1 MVYRKFPSSIF
12 LIGRFEELCG
22 SSSGIPRETGT
33 SEMGTSETGTSEM
46 GTSEMGTS
54 EMGTSEMCTSQ
65 MCTSQKSDN
74 IGDEWGRRGTI
85 WAHIQ

>member
-33 SEMGTSETGTSEM
+33 SETGTSEM

-65 MCTSQKSDN
+65 MCSLASESVRFSVNVFFT
-74 IGDEWGRRGTI
+74 IGP
-85 WAHIQ
+85 

>member
-1 MVYRKFPSSIF
+1 M
-12 LIGRFEELCG
+12 
-22 SSSGIPRETGT
+22 
-33 SEMGTSETGTSEM
+33 GTSEM

-54 EMGTSEMCTSQ
+54 EMGK
-65 MCTSQKSDN
+65 SQKSDN